1 MVIVKDFTGVILK
14 KKKCKNCL
22 KYFIPEREMQPVCS
36 FECAIEWAKKP
47 KAQKAYKM
55 EKKKELIEKYP
66 DKSKWLANAQT
77 VVNAYIRLRDSNK
90 EKCISCNYE
99 FKQDTRQIH
108 ASHFRPAGQVQQ
120 LRFNTLNIW
129 ASCSICNN
137 HKSGNLVPYRITLI
151 EKFGL
156 EWVERLEA
164 NHETKKYTV
173 EYLQRLIKVFRKK
186 IKLYERKFR
195 SI

>member
-1 MVIVKDFTGVILK
+1 MK

-22 KYFIPEREMQPVCS
+22 KYFIPERQLQSCCS
-36 FECAIEWAKKP
+36 FECSIEWSKKP

-66 DKSKWLANAQT
+66 DKSKWLSNAQT
-77 VVNAYIRLRDSNK
+77 VVNAYVRLRDSNK
-90 EKCISCNYE
+90 VKCISCDYE
-99 FKQDTRQIH
+99 FKQGSRQIH
-108 ASHFRPAGQVQQ
+108 GSHFRPVGQVQQ

-137 HKSGNLVPYRITLI
+137 HKSGNLVPYRKALI
-151 EKFGL
+151 EKFGI
-156 EWVERLEA
+156 EWVEKLES

-186 IKLYERKFR
+186 IKLYEKFR

>member
-1 MVIVKDFTGVILK
+1 MKN
-14 KKKCKNCL
+14 KKCKNCL
-22 KYFIPEREMQPVCS
+22 KMFTPERVMQSCCS
-36 FECAIEWAKKP
+36 FECSIEWAKKP

-77 VVNAYIRLRDSNK
+77 VVNAYVRLRDKNK
-90 EKCISCNYE
+90 EKCISCNYKFE
-99 FKQDTRQIH
+99 QGSRQIH
-108 ASHFRPAGQVQQ
+108 CSHFRPQGNNQH
-120 LRFNTLNIW
+120 LRFYTLNMW

-137 HKSGNLVPYRITLI
+137 HLSGNLVPYRKSLI
-151 EKFGL
+151 KKFGI
-156 EWVERLEA
+156 EWVENLEA
-164 NHETKKYTV
+164 NHETKKYSV

-195 SI
+195 S